1 MAYSAK
7 ITPQESP
14 RKFAVMNPKVKNKGV
29 RVGSAAMLR
38 SWGDQECMCRDIRG
52 SSKGVER
59 NNTYQEVGIVWNF
72 DMYNMED

>member
-7 ITPQESP
+7 ITPKGIAEKVCCDEP
-14 RKFAVMNPKVKNKGV
+14 EVKNKGV
-29 RVGSAAMLR
+29 RVGSAAMLKL
-38 SWGDQECMCRDIRG
+38 WGIKSACVDIPG